1 MEQLLDKIKL
11 CDEELERSN
20 QLSTGTSIEGAL
32 KLVNKIKSEKKLML
46 LLTKYLIIKLSND
59 YNLNILLKSLLY
71 LKTLF
76 KIFSVKKYVCLL

>member
-59 YNLNILLKSLLY
+59 FNLNILLKNLLY

>member
-32 KLVNKIKSEKKLML
+32 KLVNKIKSEKKLMVF
-46 LLTKYLIIKLSND
+46 IN
-59 YNLNILLKSLLY
+59 
-71 LKTLF
+71 
-76 KIFSVKKYVCLL
+76 KIFIY

>member
-1 MEQLLDKIKL
+1 MEQLLEKIKL

-20 QLSTGTSIEGAL
+20 KLSTRTSIEGAL

-59 YNLNILLKSLLY
+59 YNLNILLKNLLY

>member
-11 CDEELERSN
+11 CDAELERSN

-59 YNLNILLKSLLY
+59 YNLNILLKNLLY